1 MEPEEVAET
10 MKELHKAGK
19 IRAWGVSFAPVDY
32 IRRAHAVFPLA
43 AIENMYNFVD
53 RGDEATYFPLCEEL
67 GLTYVS
73 ACPLAKGLLSG
84 RLNKESTYREGDW
97 RGRMP
102 LFGDEAMDKNRPLLE
117 LLDKY
122 AAEKNATP
130 AQISLAWMLHKY
142 PNVVP
147 IPGSKN
153 KGRIVENLGAADVEL
168 TDAEFKALE
177 ASLNECKVYGHRGL
191 GGF

>member
-130 AQISLAWMLHKY
+130 AQISLAWENKKKPY
-142 PNVVP
+142 IVP
-147 IPGSKN
+147 IPGTTKLARV
-153 KGRIVENLGAADVEL
+153 KENIGGLDVEL
-168 TDAEFKALE
+168 TDEEMLEIEDAL
-177 ASLNECKVYGHRGL
+177 AHMDTVGMHG
-191 GGF
+191 